1 MRIFRFFYLSL
12 KFVLFLLCIC
22 RCFCISLFHLYDRA
36 LLHRNTAVFVVAEL
50 NDNGIICDVDDD
62 SVEAAGGQN
71 AISDL
76 QSRKHCAGLLLLFLL
91 RTIQY
96 EVEKYTKNYHLH

>member
-1 MRIFRFFYLSL
+1 MFSHPHITGFLVLHLFLHCFFRFFHCGDCS
-12 KFVLFLLCIC
+12 F
-22 RCFCISLFHLYDRA
+22 
-36 LLHRNTAVFVVAEL
+36 LHRDTAVLVVAEL

-62 SVEAAGGQN
+62 SVKAAGGQD

-96 EVEKYTKNYHLH
+96 EVEKYTKNYHIH